1 MPEGARILFLG
12 SFPPQAHRWCMP
24 FYYPNWIN
32 DFWRIMGLIY
42 FGDKDHF
49 TIIGEKRFNEAD
61 IRAFCTEHR
70 LAFYDTA
77 TEVRRLKDNASD
89 AFLEVI
95 TPTDI
100 PALLKRIPLCRT
112 LVTTGQKATEVV
124 AQAFGCPLP
133 PVGEWITLRLEPSD
147 PSAGKARGTEGEGA
161 PAAGEARG
169 TGGDGAPSAGKARG
183 TGGEGAPAADNI
195 RGTGRDV
202 SVMPGSDRAS
212 FEVKFWRM
220 PSTSRAYPMPIENKA
235 DAYRKLFTPRK
246 KLILW
251 DLDGTLIDTIEDL
264 AAAVNHA
271 LELRGLPFHSVAQYR
286 KMVGHGVRNLV
297 TQALEASL
305 NETPDQVGGDGRVT
319 GGEGA
324 PATSEARGTV
334 GDGRV
339 TMGDGAPAAG
349 EARGTEG
356 EARGTGGEGAPAA
369 GEARGTVGDISVA
382 AGDGQQLRAP
392 GSRWLKEFGF
402 SGTVPK
408 NIFIQPQGEQLLPQE
423 GRLPEAYIDAAL
435 ADFKEYYSAHIDV
448 HTRPYPGMQELLREL
463 QAKGVKMAVASN
475 KFQEGT
481 EHLIREFFPDIQ
493 FVAILGNRPGYP
505 LKPDPEIVREVLA
518 KAAARS
524 RGEDGNGDKDYAPD
538 LIGPEDTIMVG
549 DSPTDMR
556 TAANGGIDA
565 VAVSWGYRTEEEL
578 AGHPIAHS
586 IEELR
591 RLLCFT

>member
-12 SFPPQAHRWCMP
+12 SFPPQAHRWSMP

-42 FGDKDHF
+42 FGDMDHF

-147 PSAGKARGTEGEGA
+147 PSAGEARGTVGEGAPAKSEARGTVGDRRVTMGEGA
-161 PAAGEARG
+161 PAAG
-169 TGGDGAPSAGKARG
+169 TGS
-183 TGGEGAPAADNI
+183 I
-195 RGTGRDV
+195 
-202 SVMPGSDRAS
+202 MPGSDRAS

-220 PSTSRAYPMPIENKA
+220 PSTSRAYPMPIEKKA

-251 DLDGTLIDTIEDL
+251 DLDGTLIDTIVDL

-305 NETPDQVGGDGRVT
+305 NETPDQAVGDGNVT

-324 PATSEARGTV
+324 PS
-334 GDGRV
+334 
-339 TMGDGAPAAG
+339 AG
-349 EARGTEG
+349 EARE
-356 EARGTGGEGAPAA
+356 TGD
-369 GEARGTVGDISVA
+369 DISVA

-392 GSRWLKEFGF
+392 GSRWLKGFGF

-524 RGEDGNGDKDYAPD
+524 GGEDGNGDKDYAPD